1 MTKTTVRV
9 TSTHHV
15 AVDFDCP
22 VAAIWDD
29 IVIGI
34 GQGGRFEAQ
43 GYRLTPLDDDPAAY
57 MGGYRMWR
65 EGHDDPDERRT
76 YITERDDAARRLS
89 LCAYYL
95 GEAARGTVVNATYS
109 AVGDGR
115 AGTYHI
121 DCHGTQDL
129 EIGRG
134 TSASDVAA
142 LMADAKRDMDHHLRS
157 ALEAQKPSLEASAR
171 QPQG

>member
-15 AVDFDCP
+15 AVAFDCP
-22 VAAIWDD
+22 AAAIWDD

-34 GQGGRFEAQ
+34 GQGRRFEAQ
-43 GYRLTPLDDDPAAY
+43 GYRVAPLDDDPAAY
-57 MGGYRMWR
+57 LGGYRMWR

-95 GEAARGTVVNATYS
+95 GDQARGTVVNATYS
-109 AVGDGR
+109 AVGDGKVS
-115 AGTYHI
+115 TYHI

-129 EIGRG
+129 EIDRG
-134 TSASDVAA
+134 TSAAEVAE
-142 LMADAKRDMDHHLRS
+142 LMARSKRDMDHHLKS
-157 ALEAQKPSLEASAR
+157 ALEAQKPSLEASAGN
-171 QPQG
+171 PVV